1 MDAKESTDS
10 IPVVV
15 LVCQHFIKEAMAA
28 ISELELKDV
37 ACAAFPANCGQPPI
51 KEDEIRGA
59 AAQAVPGPE
68 ARTIVFG
75 GCCINGIQ
83 SFLSDSDRVSVC
95 YMPQC
100 FEMVA
105 SKSFVE
111 NLMADGAFLTTPGWL
126 AQWRQWMDRTGFDR
140 QIAREYFAESLKR
153 IVLLDT
159 ATAAEALH
167 NLEAFASFVDLPTLQ
182 IPVGIDMFKIFIH
195 RRILMERQDAAL
207 QRASK
212 DQQQHHQE
220 KADFAMT
227 LDLLSQLPM
236 ASTEKEAFAS
246 TAFVFTLLFAPKAI
260 VYAEKE
266 NQSEPRAWLLYAD
279 APAVDVSDRAS
290 RITQLLEKNRQTRD
304 RGYLTL
310 RMASGPGRIRGLEVE
325 NVAFPQYLDRYAQIS
340 QAVADVCGLAIDNA
354 RSHENLV
361 ENQKR
366 LHIMATIDSL
376 TGVANR
382 AQFMEKA
389 EDEIVRARRYNNS
402 FALLLMDV
410 DHFKQINDNLGH
422 PTGDAVLKAI
432 AAICETDLRDSD
444 LFGRVGGEEFAA
456 ILSNSDLEQGRGSAE
471 RIRQA
476 IADHDFKTDTETVRC
491 TASFG
496 VTAWTGPE
504 DSLTHMFKR
513 ADTALYQAKNQSR
526 NRVVAVAQPVSP
538 KTAI

>member
-1 MDAKESTDS
+1 MDAKESTDA

-15 LVCQHFIKEAMAA
+15 LVCQHFIKEARAA
-28 ISELELKDV
+28 ISELELTDV
-37 ACAAFPANCGQPPI
+37 GCAAFSARCGRPPVNA
-51 KEDEIRGA
+51 DEIREA
-59 AAQAVPGPE
+59 AAQVSPGPE

-75 GCCINGIQ
+75 GCCIKGIQ
-83 SFLSDSDRVSVC
+83 SLLSDSDRVSVC

-111 NLMADGAFLTTPGWL
+111 NLMSDGAFLTTPGWL
-126 AQWRQWMDRTGFDR
+126 AQWRQWIERAGFDR
-140 QIAREYFAESLKR
+140 QIAREYFAESMKR

-159 ATAAEALH
+159 ATDAAAVD
-167 NLEAFASFVDLPTLQ
+167 NLESFAAFVDLPALQ
-182 IPVGIDMFKIFIH
+182 IPVGIDTFKIFVH
-195 RRILMERQDAAL
+195 RWILAERQEAAR
-207 QRASK
+207 QRARK
-212 DQQQHHQE
+212 DRQQYHQE
-220 KADFAMT
+220 QADFAMT

-246 TAFVFTLLFAPKAI
+246 TASVFNMFFAPEAI

-266 NQSEPRAWLLYAD
+266 NQSEPRAWLLYAN
-279 APAVDVSDRAS
+279 APAVDVSDQAP
-290 RITQLLEKNRQTRD
+290 RITQLLEKNRQTSGRD
-304 RGYLTL
+304 HLTL
-310 RMASGPGRIRGLEVE
+310 RMASGPGRIRGLEVQ

-366 LHIMATIDSL
+366 LHIMATTDSL

-402 FALLLMDV
+402 FILLLMDV

-422 PTGDAVLKAI
+422 PAGDSVLKAI
-432 AAICETDLRDSD
+432 AAICEADLRDSD

-456 ILSNSDLEQGRGSAE
+456 ILCNSDLEQGRVSAE

-476 IADHDFKTDTETVRC
+476 IASHEFKTDTETVRC

-526 NRVVAVAQPVSP
+526 NRVVAVA
-538 KTAI
+538 